1 MTKHNEGLGVVG
13 RGGGRDV
20 GLGFRIDGSS
30 LVGDLCHVAVVV
42 VRGVLDVLD
51 PAVRESHGVGP
62 GHHLAV
68 TGLRGV
74 EVGLG
79 VVVSHSVLEG
89 VGLLL
94 ALGLDVRSWSWSWVD
109 WSWHRGRS
117 WVGGSH
123 GLVDGVSYDRGVVDH
138 GVDHGGVDGSHV
150 VRDDYWGVVDS
161 VVGLV
166 DSVSQD
172 WKVMAVMDDV
182 G

>member
-1 MTKHNEGLGVVG
+1 MVG

-30 LVGDLCHVAVVV
+30 LVRDLCHVAVVV

-51 PAVRESHGVGP
+51 PAVGESHGVGP

-68 TGLRGV
+68 AGLGGV

-94 ALGLDVRSWSWSWVD
+94 ALGLVVRSWSWSWVD
-109 WSWHRGRS
+109 WSWHWSRG

-123 GLVDGVSYDRGVVDH
+123 GLVDGVSYNRGVVDH
-138 GVDHGGVDGSHV
+138 GVDHGSVDGSHV
-150 VRDDYWGVVDS
+150 VRDDYWSVVNS
-161 VVGLV
+161 MVGLV

-172 WKVMAVMDDV
+172 WEVMAVMDDV